1 MELAVLIII
10 SFYFLLHLVFYYGL
24 KRSEGIK
31 KIHSDRYPFISVIVA
46 ARNEENN
53 IGNCINS
60 LKVINYP
67 ADRYEVILVNDNS
80 TDSTKDIMRKL
91 TDNHNE
97 FIILDTIDAP
107 KTNLVGKVKALS
119 YAISNSNGELILMT
133 DADCVVNENWLL
145 ETSGYFNEKTGL
157 ICGFTM
163 IEYSYGYFSKLQALD
178 WIYLQALA
186 SASSGINT
194 ELSCIGNNLSMSANA
209 FNSVGGYEEL
219 KFSVTEDLA
228 LLRKIKTENKYS
240 VVYPINP
247 SCLVKTLPCA
257 DLKELFQ
264 QKKRWF
270 RGGTD
275 INLLGYILGFLLYV
289 SNFVLLTG
297 FLYLTPFT
305 YIGLVLF
312 KMISELLIIL
322 PVYRKLNYRNLI
334 KYFPLFQLY
343 FAVYGLLLPFTFL
356 FGHRIVWKGRKH

>member
-10 SFYFLLHLVFYYGL
+10 SVYFSLHLVFYYGL

-31 KIHSDRYPFISVIVA
+31 KNPSDRFPFVSIIVA

-53 IGNCINS
+53 IGKCINS
-60 LKVINYP
+60 LKGINYP

-80 TDSTKDIMRKL
+80 TDSTKGIML
-91 TDNHNE
+91 NHTENHNE
-97 FIILDTIDAP
+97 FLILDTIDAP
-107 KTNLVGKVKALS
+107 ETNLVGKVRALS
-119 YAISNSNGELILMT
+119 YGISKSNGELIMMT
-133 DADCVVNENWLL
+133 DADCTVNENWLM

-163 IEYSYGYFSKLQALD
+163 IEFSYGYFSKLQALD

-209 FNSVGGYEEL
+209 FNSIGGYKGL

-228 LLRKIKTENKYS
+228 LLRKIKAENKYS

-247 SCLVKTLPCA
+247 GCLVKTLPCA
-257 DLKELFQ
+257 DFKELYQ

-275 INLLGYILGFLLYV
+275 INWLGYLLGFLLYV

-297 FLYLTPFT
+297 FIYLSPIV
-305 YIGLVLF
+305 YIVSVFF
-312 KMISELLIIL
+312 KMVSELLIIL
-322 PVYRKLNYRNLI
+322 PVYRKLNYSKLI
-334 KYFPLFQLY
+334 QYFPLFQLY

-356 FGHRIVWKGRKH
+356 FGHRIVWKDRKH